1 MEHELLRNAEKF
13 QKKRQKKKIWQ
24 RIIGALGCV
33 VVFCVTYALVLPAI
47 TEEKETFCGKEEHIH
62 EDACYTQT
70 ASETA
75 ERILICTLEEKVPHV
90 HGDTCYALQEG
101 HVHGESCF
109 LKERGELLCQI
120 PETEG
125 HVHSESCYVPGDLI
139 CTAQENHIHAE
150 GCYAPGGLTCA
161 VLEGHVHAES
171 CYTDGTLTC
180 TEPENHVHDAQ
191 CYGPAVLIC
200 TEPEN
205 HVHDGACYQ
214 QILTCQQEEIAGHT
228 HDDSCYAL
236 HEVLTCTLEET
247 PPQQVLSCGLEEYIP
262 ENEEEV
268 HIHGES
274 CYAVA
279 KAGLTCQLTE
289 NENHK
294 HSDRCYGT
302 WELTC
307 GLEEHTH
314 DLRCAANPNA
324 DLENRDLWEQTFAD
338 VELTGVWAEDVL
350 AIAETQLGY
359 RESQKNYVVLD
370 GSNETKGYTR
380 YGAWYG
386 IPYGDWCAMFVS
398 FCLDYAGVEDYPLD
412 CNCPSWINALTELE
426 MYQTPDVYTPVP
438 GNVIF
443 FDWNENLV
451 SDHVGLV
458 KAVDLEKG
466 ELITIEGNNGNM
478 VAEHTYKLDDTDLLG
493 YGILPENPEQE
504 PVALAQ
510 QVLDAVIYTDGTYAE
525 IAQDDTAITVSGLLP
540 VGAEVRA
547 YPVAMESE
555 IIDGRQVILAYDI
568 SVFDKYGR
576 LFEQA
581 DASLNVSIR
590 PADWEEKAEEEE
602 APEYNIYYIPEE
614 GDPQPM
620 DTTADEAA
628 VNFQTDHFSTY
639 ALTASG
645 TMNEVY
651 LNGATGNDTKDG
663 KTANNAVKTLEK
675 AMALVKDGG
684 TIYISGTVTVSDEQE
699 WDVQGKVTIERGSS
713 FTGPL
718 IVVADGGSLVLSNIT
733 INGGSGKPTASKP
746 DYDVSISNLT
756 PDIATNNNYATGSAK
771 APLIV
776 VNNGGRLTLQTG
788 ATLEYNSN
796 KPNTSNGDFVENGYV
811 GLGGAIYCNGTLT
824 MNDGLIQYCEAQCGG
839 GVYVENGNFYLNN
852 GTIDHNYARDIETGS
867 SYSRKSYHK
876 NAGGGVFVGEYS
888 TMVMSGGTIS
898 YNESSREGGG
908 ISLGWLNRNSNAYF
922 NSYISTFTMNGGTIT
937 RNLATSTGGGLN
949 VTAGYQ
955 GFINAGYFT
964 YNIAYGN
971 EYQPSSTSSYYPS
984 SVYSGGAIYIDANG
998 WRSGSHYGKPGKLVI
1013 NRALITQNTASS
1025 NGGGIASCSTS
1036 NNYVYGSETNGTAIY
1051 GNHLVGSNTS
1061 NELYI
1066 EGSKSIGDTLLGGG
1080 KYNWTSTN
1088 PYRNNL
1094 SESSDAVIKARS
1106 LATVFITNNY
1116 AHLGGGI
1123 GCNGLIEIGGEK
1135 EESTYI
1141 NIKKVWDDGGMVEH
1155 PDFIE
1160 VQILQDGKPY
1170 GEPIRIYRTYDEK
1183 GNEIW
1188 PTFYIGGL
1196 PGGHKYTVQ
1205 ELDVPGYMATIE
1217 QQGQDFIITNRPT
1230 GITVTKQWVDESG
1243 NAVTSGLPDSIT
1255 VQLYQNGERYGDP
1268 VELTAAGDWSHL
1280 WLDLPEKDDAGNLY
1294 VYTVKEPSVPDGFYN
1309 TNSGLAEGTDGKNLT
1324 ITNIK
1329 SPETSV
1335 SVEKQWAEGATVA
1348 ESVTIQ
1354 LLRNGEAYG
1363 PPMELSDANNWF
1375 HKWEGLPAKDT
1386 SGNPYAYTVM
1396 EIAPGGYDVTIADV
1410 ADGDRPSAPSTWQEV
1425 TSLENGKT
1433 YLLVAEEGALAADAN
1448 GLGWQNVSQNLADG
1462 TNPNSAALWT
1472 YSNSKLQSGSSRY
1485 LYLSSEGDFWN
1496 PTYKYT
1502 SNASGS
1508 SINTFD
1514 GYISVKPNI
1523 LTATKYFGTID
1534 TNNGTASALNDTSSA
1549 TNFTA
1554 YTLLEGED
1562 PCADWGD
1569 KHYVVT
1575 NTDKTVVPTEL
1586 GMNFVKYSE
1595 GIDPQTGKPTVIAG
1609 AKLELYKEDPNG
1621 NVTIPGTDVL
1631 GIKITEWESKV
1642 ATPDNLGGIHHVD
1655 QIMTGTYYLVE
1666 TKAPDGHLGL
1676 DGPIIFRVS
1685 AEDQTATVISYPGR
1699 QDLEGEVGEVLPI
1712 YNDVAVVL
1720 PETGGPGTYL
1730 YTTAGL
1736 LLMLTSA
1743 AFLMYNSRKRR
1754 REVA

>member
-24 RIIGALGCV
+24 RIISALGCV

-109 LKERGELLCQI
+109 RKERGELLCQI

-125 HVHSESCYVPGDLI
+125 HVHSESCYVPGDLT
-139 CTAQENHIHAE
+139 CTAQENHTHTE

-180 TEPENHVHDAQ
+180 TEPENHVHDAR

-205 HVHDGACYQ
+205 HVHGGACYQ

-236 HEVLTCTLEET
+236 HEVLVCTLEET

-274 CYAVA
+274 CYAVMET
-279 KAGLTCQLTE
+279 GLTCQLTE

-324 DLENRDLWEQTFAD
+324 DLENRVLWEQTFAD

-438 GNVIF
+438 GDVIF

-458 KAVDLEKG
+458 KEVDLEKG
-466 ELITIEGNNGNM
+466 ELITIEGNNGNT

-510 QVLDAVIYTDGTYAE
+510 QVLDAAIYTDETYAE
-525 IAQDDTAITVSGLLP
+525 LAQDDTAITVSGLLP
-540 VGAEVRA
+540 VGAEVKA
-547 YPVAMESE
+547 YPVALQTD
-555 IIDGRQVILAYDI
+555 IINGRQVILAYDI
-568 SVFDKYGR
+568 SVFDKNGR

-590 PADWEEKAEEEE
+590 PADWEEKTEEDE
-602 APEYNIYYIPEE
+602 ADYNVYYIPEE

-645 TMNEVY
+645 TLNAVY
-651 LNGATGNDTKDG
+651 LNGAAGNDSNAGTS
-663 KTANNAVKTLEK
+663 ANTAVKTLEK
-675 AMALVKDGG
+675 AMALVKTGG
-684 TIYISGTVTVSDEQE
+684 TINICGTVTVSNEQE
-699 WDVQGKVTIERGSS
+699 WDVESKVTIKRGSN

-733 INGGSGKPTASKP
+733 INGGSGTPSSSNIDTNTTYAS
-746 DYDVSISNLT
+746 
-756 PDIATNNNYATGSAK
+756 GSAK

-776 VNNGGRLTLQTG
+776 VNSGGALTIDTG
-788 ATLEYNSN
+788 AVLEYNSN
-796 KPNTSNGDFVENGYV
+796 KPNVSSNNFAESGYI

-824 MNDGLIQYCEAQCGG
+824 MKNGLIQYCEALCGG
-839 GVYVENGNFYLNN
+839 GVYVENGTFDLN
-852 GTIDHNYARDIETGS
+852 GGLIDHNYARDIIST
-867 SYSRKSYHK
+867 SYRPSKYHK
-876 NAGGGVFVGEYS
+876 NAGGGVYVGDNS
-888 TMVMSGGTIS
+888 TMNMTGGAVS
-898 YNESSREGGG
+898 NNQSSREGGG
-908 ISLGWLNRNSNAYF
+908 ISLGWLDRRDGSAIYEYITTF
-922 NSYISTFTMNGGTIT
+922 NMTGGTIT
-937 RNLATSTGGGLN
+937 GNTATSTGGGLN
-949 VTAGYQ
+949 ITAGRQ
-955 GFINAGYFT
+955 AFISAGTFT
-964 YNIAYGN
+964 NNRANGQ
-971 EYQPSSTSSYYPS
+971 EYQTGDGKASWT
-984 SVYSGGAIYIDANG
+984 VYSGGAIYLDAQQTDSRG
-998 WRSGSHYGKPGKLVI
+998 KYAGKPGYAVV
-1013 NRALITQNTASS
+1013 NRVLIANNEARYY
-1025 NGGGIASCSTS
+1025 GGGIATCSTS
-1036 NNYVYGSETNGTAIY
+1036 ASSVNSSVDLKNGTAIY
-1051 GNHLVGSNTS
+1051 NNTASEGNEMHLSGTVSGINGTV
-1061 NELYI
+1061 
-1066 EGSKSIGDTLLGGG
+1066 LGGG
-1080 KYNWTSTN
+1080 KYNWSKSGSAYDNSLTDNSQAII
-1088 PYRNNL
+1088 
-1094 SESSDAVIKARS
+1094 DAKK
-1106 LATVFITNNY
+1106 LATVIITGNY
-1116 AHLGGGI
+1116 GYDGGGI
-1123 GCNGLIEIGGEK
+1123 GCNGEIVIGGEPNTTSI
-1135 EESTYI
+1135 EI
-1141 NIKKVWDDGGMVEH
+1141 IKLWDDAGLIEH
-1155 PDFIE
+1155 PEYIE
-1160 VQILQDGKPY
+1160 VQVLSNGKPY
-1170 GEPIRIYRTYDEK
+1170 GEVIRIYRTIGSNGE
-1183 GNEIW
+1183 ETW
-1188 PTFYIGGL
+1188 PMYHLDGL
-1196 PGGHKYTVQ
+1196 PEGPTYTI
-1205 ELDVPGYMATIE
+1205 EEIKVPGFSSTISVN
-1217 QQGQDFIITNRPT
+1217 GTTFTITNRMD
-1230 GITVTKQWVDESG
+1230 GIQVVKKWVDEDG
-1243 NAVTSGLPDSIT
+1243 HTLTSGLPGSIT
-1255 VQLYQNGERYGDP
+1255 AQLYQNGEPYGDP
-1268 VELTAAGDWSHL
+1268 VELNAAGDWSYI
-1280 WLDLPEKDDAGNLY
+1280 WFNLPEKDDAGNLY
-1294 VYTVKEPSVPDGFYN
+1294 VYTVKELSVPEGFYS
-1309 TNSGLAEGTDGKNLT
+1309 TNSGLAEGTDSKNLT

-1335 SVEKQWAEGATVA
+1335 SVEKNWAEGATVA

-1363 PPMELSDANNWF
+1363 IPVELSNANDWF
-1375 HKWEGLPAKDT
+1375 YKWEGLPTKDT
-1386 SGNPYAYTVM
+1386 SGNPYTYTVI
-1396 EIAPGGYDVTIADV
+1396 EIAPDIYDVTIV
-1410 ADGDRPSAPSTWQEV
+1410 EGEKSAAPIKWTKV
-1425 TSLENGKT
+1425 TGLESGKT
-1433 YLLVAEEGALAADAN
+1433 YLLVSDSGALAAD
-1448 GLGWQNVSQNLADG
+1448 GSSLSWQNVSQNLADG
-1462 TNPNSAALWT
+1462 TNPNNAALWT
-1472 YSNSKLQSGSSRY
+1472 YNGSTLKSGSGKFLKLDSSGSF
-1485 LYLSSEGDFWN
+1485 LS
-1496 PTYKYT
+1496 PTYTYV
-1502 SNASGS
+1502 SGDTGSTVSFS
-1508 SINTFD
+1508 S

-1534 TNNGTASALNDTSSA
+1534 TNNGTASTLDEKASA
-1549 TNFTA
+1549 TTFTA
-1554 YTLLEGED
+1554 YTLTEGAD
-1562 PCADWGD
+1562 PCAHWGVT
-1569 KHYVVT
+1569 HYVVT
-1575 NTDKTVVPTEL
+1575 NTDKPVIPMWL

-1595 GIDPQTGKPTVIAG
+1595 GIDPQTGNPTVLAG

-1621 NVTIPGTDVL
+1621 DVTIPGTDVL
-1631 GIKITEWESKV
+1631 GIKITEWESEV
-1642 ATPDNLGGIHHVD
+1642 ATHDNLGGIHHVD

-1676 DGPIIFRVS
+1676 DGPIIFQVS
-1685 AEDQTATVISYPGR
+1685 AEDQTATVTSYPGR
-1699 QDLEGEVGEVLPI
+1699 PELEGEVGEVLPI

-1743 AFLMYNSRKRR
+1743 AYLVYNSRKRR
-1754 REVA
+1754 REAH

>member
-13 QKKRQKKKIWQ
+13 QKKRHKKKIWQ
-24 RIIGALGCV
+24 RIISTLGCV

-47 TEEKETFCGKEEHIH
+47 TEEKATFCGKEEHIH

-70 ASETA
+70 AGEIA

-109 LKERGELLCQI
+109 QKERGELLCQN
-120 PETEG
+120 PEMEG
-125 HVHSESCYVPGDLI
+125 HAHAESCYVPGDLT

-161 VLEGHVHAES
+161 VLEGHVHGES

-191 CYGPAVLIC
+191 CYGPAVLTCI
-200 TEPEN
+200 EPEN

-214 QILTCQQEEIAGHT
+214 QVLTCQQEEIAGHT
-228 HDDSCYAL
+228 HDDSCYEL
-236 HEVLTCTLEET
+236 HEVLVCTLEET
-247 PPQQVLSCGLEEYIP
+247 PAQQVLSCGLEEYIP

-274 CYAVA
+274 CYAVTET
-279 KAGLTCQLTE
+279 GLTCQLIE
-289 NENHK
+289 DENHK
-294 HSDRCYGT
+294 HSDLCYGT

-314 DLRCAANPNA
+314 DLRCAANPDA
-324 DLENRDLWEQTFAD
+324 DLENRDLWEQTFAE
-338 VELTGVWAEDVL
+338 VERTGVWAEDVL

-438 GNVIF
+438 GDVIF

-466 ELITIEGNNGNM
+466 ELITIEGNNGNT

-525 IAQDDTAITVSGLLP
+525 LAQDDTAITVSGLLP

-547 YPVAMESE
+547 YPVTIESE

-568 SVFDKYGR
+568 SVFDKNGR

-590 PADWEEKAEEEE
+590 PADWEEKTEEDETD
-602 APEYNIYYIPEE
+602 YNVYYIPEE

-645 TMNEVY
+645 TLNTVY
-651 LNGATGNDTKDG
+651 LNGTTGDDSRTG
-663 KTANNAVKTLEK
+663 ASANTAVKTLEK
-675 AMALVKDGG
+675 AMALVKTGG
-684 TIYISGTVTVSDEQE
+684 TINISGTVTVSDEQE
-699 WDVQGKVTIERGSS
+699 WDVESKVTIKRGSN

-718 IVVADGGSLVLSNIT
+718 IVVADGGRLVLSNIT
-733 INGGSGKPTASKP
+733 INGGSGTPS
-746 DYDVSISNLT
+746 SSN
-756 PDIATNNNYATGSAK
+756 IATNSTFAGSAK

-776 VNNGGRLTLQTG
+776 VNNGGRLNVNAGTV
-788 ATLEYNSN
+788 LEYNSN
-796 KPNTSNGDFVENGYV
+796 VPNSSNNKFVESGYI

-824 MNDGLIQYCEAQCGG
+824 MNGGLIQYCEAQCGG
-839 GVYVENGNFYLNN
+839 GIYVENGNFYLNG
-852 GTIDHNYARDIETGS
+852 GTIDHNYARDIV
-867 SYSRKSYHK
+867 SYRNRVGNYHK
-876 NAGGGVFVGEYS
+876 NAGGGVYVGDNS
-888 TMVMSGGTIS
+888 TMTMTGGTVS
-898 YNESSREGGG
+898 YNQSSREGGG
-908 ISLGWLNRNSNAYF
+908 ISLGWLNRSNNAGIKT
-922 NSYISTFTMNGGTIT
+922 YITTFTMNGGTLDH
-937 RNLATSTGGGLN
+937 NYATSTGGGLN
-949 VTAGYQ
+949 IAAGRQAY
-955 GFINAGYFT
+955 INAGYIT
-964 YNIAYGN
+964 NNTAAGQ
-971 EYQPSSTSSYYPS
+971 EYQDSSEWIPSYESDYYTT
-984 SVYSGGAIYIDANG
+984 VFSGGGIYIDAAQWSNYANDDHDG
-998 WRSGSHYGKPGKLVI
+998 VSGKAVI
-1013 NRALITQNTASS
+1013 NRVIVTDNTATSY
-1025 NGGGIASCSTS
+1025 GGGLAACGTS
-1036 NNYVYGSETNGTAIY
+1036 VNFLYGDEKNGTAIY
-1051 GNHLVGSNTS
+1051 ENTANSNS
-1061 NELYI
+1061 N
-1066 EGSKSIGDTLLGGG
+1066 SKEIYVYDGRLTNSDTVLGGG
-1080 KYNWTSTN
+1080 AYGWTRYTN
-1088 PYRNNL
+1088 VDREGGIGYKNSL
-1094 SESSDAVIKARS
+1094 TDSSSAIKKAKE
-1106 LATVFITNNY
+1106 LATVFITNNTGY
-1116 AHLGGGI
+1116 LGGGI
-1123 GCNGLIEIGGEK
+1123 GCNGLIEIGGEE

-1170 GEPIRIYRTYDEK
+1170 GEPIRIYRTYDEN

-1188 PTFYIGGL
+1188 PTFYVGGL
-1196 PGGHKYTVQ
+1196 PGGHEYSVK

-1217 QQGQDFIITNRPT
+1217 QVGKDFIITNRPT
-1230 GITVTKQWVDESG
+1230 GLTVTKQWVDESG
-1243 NAVTSGLPDSIT
+1243 NAVTSDLPGSIT
-1255 VQLYQNGERYGDP
+1255 VQLYQNGEPYGDP
-1268 VELTAAGDWSHL
+1268 VELNAAGNWSHL

-1294 VYTVKEPSVPDGFYN
+1294 IYTVKELSVPDGFYN
-1309 TNSGLAEGTDGKNLT
+1309 TNAGMAEGTDGKNLT

-1335 SVEKQWAEGATVA
+1335 SVEKKWTDGTVPA

-1363 PPMELSDANNWF
+1363 IPVELSEANNWF
-1375 HKWEGLPAKDT
+1375 YKWEDLPIKDT
-1386 SGNPYAYTVM
+1386 SGNSYTYTVI
-1396 EIAPGGYDVTIADV
+1396 EIAPDIYDVTIIAV

-1425 TSLENGKT
+1425 TSLEDGNT
-1433 YLLVAEEGALAADAN
+1433 YLLVSDSGALAAD
-1448 GLGWQNVSQNLADG
+1448 GSSLSWQDVSQNLADG

-1472 YSNSKLQSGSSRY
+1472 YSNSKLQSGSGRY
-1485 LYLSSEGDFWN
+1485 LSLNNRSFTTGN
-1496 PTYKYT
+1496 
-1502 SNASGS
+1502 SGS
-1508 SINTFD
+1508 NITFSGGRISAKSGSISY
-1514 GYISVKPNI
+1514 YISI
-1523 LTATKYFGTID
+1523 AS
-1534 TNNGTASALNDTSSA
+1534 NGSVSTTYWQSSA
-1549 TNFTA
+1549 TTFTA
-1554 YTLLEGED
+1554 YTLTEGED
-1562 PCADWGD
+1562 PCAHWGVT
-1569 KHYVVT
+1569 HYVVT
-1575 NTDKTVVPTEL
+1575 NTDKPVIPTGL

-1595 GIDPQTGKPTVIAG
+1595 GIDPQTGNPTVLAG

-1621 NVTIPGTDVL
+1621 DVTIPGTDVT
-1631 GIKITEWESKV
+1631 GVKITEWESEV
-1642 ATPDNLGGIHHVD
+1642 ATHDNLGGIHHVD

-1676 DGPIIFRVS
+1676 DGPIIFQVS
-1685 AEDQTATVISYPGR
+1685 AEDQTATVISYPDR
-1699 QDLEGEVGEVLPI
+1699 PELEGAVGEVLPV

-1743 AFLMYNSRKRR
+1743 AYLVYNSRKRR
-1754 REVA
+1754 REAR

>member
-125 HVHSESCYVPGDLI
+125 HVHSESCYVPGDLT
-139 CTAQENHIHAE
+139 CTAQENHTHAE

-205 HVHDGACYQ
+205 HVHGGACYQ

-324 DLENRDLWEQTFAD
+324 DLENRVLWEQTFAE
-338 VELTGVWAEDVL
+338 VERTGVWAEDVL
-350 AIAETQLGY
+350 VIAETQLGY

-426 MYQTPDVYTPVP
+426 MYQSPDVYTPVP
-438 GNVIF
+438 GDVIF

-458 KAVDLEKG
+458 KEVDLEKG

-510 QVLDAVIYTDGTYAE
+510 QVLDAAIYTDGTYAE
-525 IAQDDTAITVSGLLP
+525 LAQDDTAITVSGLLP
-540 VGAEVRA
+540 VGAEVKA
-547 YPVAMESE
+547 YPVALQID
-555 IIDGRQVILAYDI
+555 IINGRQVILAYDI
-568 SVFDKYGR
+568 SVFDKNGR

-581 DASLNVSIR
+581 DASVNVSIR
-590 PADWEEKAEEEE
+590 PTDWEEKTEEDE
-602 APEYNIYYIPEE
+602 AEYNVYYIPEE

-645 TMNEVY
+645 TLNAVY
-651 LNGATGNDTKDG
+651 LNGATGDDTRTG
-663 KTANNAVKTLEK
+663 TATNAAVKTLEK
-675 AMALVKDGG
+675 AMALVKTDG
-684 TIYISGTVTVSDEQE
+684 TINICGTVTVSDEQE
-699 WDVQGKVTIERGSS
+699 WDVESKVTIKRNSN

-733 INGGSGKPTASKP
+733 INGGSGTPS
-746 DYDVSISNLT
+746 SSN
-756 PDIATNNNYATGSAK
+756 IATNSTFAGSAK

-776 VNNGGRLTLQTG
+776 VNNGGRLDVNVGTV
-788 ATLEYNSN
+788 LEYNSN
-796 KPNTSNGDFVENGYV
+796 KPNISSNKFVENGYV

-824 MNDGLIQYCEAQCGG
+824 MNGGLIQYCEAQCGG
-839 GVYVENGNFYLNN
+839 GVYVENGNFYLNG
-852 GTIDHNYARDIETGS
+852 GTIDHNYARDIV
-867 SYSRKSYHK
+867 SYTNRVGNYHK
-876 NAGGGVFVGEYS
+876 NAGGGVYVGDNS
-888 TMVMSGGTIS
+888 TMTMTGGTVS
-898 YNESSREGGG
+898 YNQSSREGGG
-908 ISLGWLNRNSNAYF
+908 ISLGWLNRSNNAGIDD
-922 NSYISTFTMNGGTIT
+922 YITTFTMNGGTLDH
-937 RNLATSTGGGLN
+937 NYATSTGGGLN
-949 VTAGYQ
+949 IAAGRQ
-955 GFINAGYFT
+955 AFINAGYIT
-964 YNIAYGN
+964 YNTADGK
-971 EYQPSSTSSYYPS
+971 EYQDSSSWVSAGKYTE
-984 SVYSGGAIYIDANG
+984 VFSGGGIYIDAAQWSNYANDKHDG
-998 WRSGSHYGKPGKLVI
+998 VSGKAVI
-1013 NRALITQNTASS
+1013 NRALITQNTATNS
-1025 NGGGIASCSTS
+1025 GGGIAACATS
-1036 NNYVYGSETNGTAIY
+1036 VNYVYGNETNGTAIY
-1051 GNHLVGSNTS
+1051 NNTS
-1061 NELYI
+1061 NEVYVYN
-1066 EGSKSIGDTLLGGG
+1066 GSMALGETVLGGG
-1080 KYNWTSTN
+1080 KYNWTKSGSTYDN
-1088 PYRNNL
+1088 KL
-1094 SESSDAVIKARS
+1094 TDSSAAIVKAKE
-1106 LATVFITNNY
+1106 LATVFITNNTGY
-1116 AHLGGGI
+1116 LGGGI
-1123 GCNGLIEIGGEK
+1123 GCNGLIEIGGEE

-1141 NIKKVWDDGGMVEH
+1141 NIQKVWDDGGMVEH

-1188 PTFYIGGL
+1188 PTFYVGGL
-1196 PGGHKYTVQ
+1196 PGGHEYSVK

-1217 QQGQDFIITNRPT
+1217 QVGKDFIITNRPT
-1230 GITVTKQWVDESG
+1230 GLTVTKQWVDESG
-1243 NAVTSGLPDSIT
+1243 NAVTSDLPDSIT
-1255 VQLYQNGERYGDP
+1255 VQLYQNGEPYGDP

-1294 VYTVKEPSVPDGFYN
+1294 VYTVKELSVPEGFYS

-1335 SVEKQWAEGATVA
+1335 SVEKNWAEGATVA
-1348 ESVTIQ
+1348 DSVTIQ
-1354 LLRNGEAYG
+1354 LQRNGEAYG
-1363 PPMELSDANNWF
+1363 IPVELSEANNWF
-1375 HKWEGLPAKDT
+1375 HKWEALPIKDT
-1386 SGNPYAYTVM
+1386 SGNPYTYTVI
-1396 EIAPGGYDVTIADV
+1396 ELAPDSYDVTIV
-1410 ADGDRPSAPSTWQEV
+1410 EGEKSAAPIRWTKV
-1425 TSLENGKT
+1425 TGLESGKT
-1433 YLLVAEEGALAADAN
+1433 YLLVSSEGALAADAN
-1448 GLGWQNVSQNLADG
+1448 GLSWQDVSQNLADG

-1472 YSNSKLQSGSSRY
+1472 YNGNTLQSGSGKC
-1485 LYLSSEGDFWN
+1485 LYLG
-1496 PTYKYT
+1496 Y
-1502 SNASGS
+1502 SNRAYSFTAENNGS
-1508 SINTFD
+1508 TVNFSD
-1514 GYISVKPNI
+1514 GYVSVNVGLIFTSPR
-1523 LTATKYFGTID
+1523 YFGTITD
-1534 TNNGTASALNDTSSA
+1534 NGTASALDEKASA
-1549 TNFTA
+1549 TTFTA
-1554 YTLLEGED
+1554 YTLTEGAD
-1562 PCADWGD
+1562 PCAHWGD

-1575 NTDKTVVPTEL
+1575 NANPPVTDLNVR
-1586 GMNFVKYSE
+1586 FAKYSTGMDTE
-1595 GIDPQTGKPTVIAG
+1595 GNPTLLAG
-1609 AKLELYKEDPNG
+1609 AELALYKEDAAG
-1621 NVTIPGTDVL
+1621 DATIPGTEVL
-1631 GIKITEWESKV
+1631 GTLIEHWTSEAGSTDNQEGVHV
-1642 ATPDNLGGIHHVD
+1642 AENLSD
-1655 QIMTGTYYLVE
+1655 GTYYLVE
-1666 TKAPDGHLGL
+1666 TKAPDGHVGL
-1676 DGPIIFRVS
+1676 NGPIIFQVS

-1699 QDLEGEVGEVLPI
+1699 QELEGEVGEVLPV

-1720 PETGGPGTYL
+1720 PETGGPGTYQ

-1736 LLMLTSA
+1736 LLMLTSV

>member
-24 RIIGALGCV
+24 RIISALGCV

-47 TEEKETFCGKEEHIH
+47 TEEKATFCGKEEHIH
-62 EDACYTQT
+62 KDACYTQT
-70 ASETA
+70 AGETA
-75 ERILICTLEEKVPHV
+75 EQILICTLEEKVPHV

-101 HVHGESCF
+101 HAHGESCF
-109 LKERGELLCQI
+109 QKERGELLCQI
-120 PETEG
+120 PEMEG
-125 HVHSESCYVPGDLI
+125 HTHAESCYVPGELT

-161 VLEGHVHAES
+161 VLEGHVHGES

-191 CYGPAVLIC
+191 CYGPAVLTC

-205 HVHDGACYQ
+205 HAHAGACYQ

-228 HDDSCYAL
+228 HDDNCYEL
-236 HEVLTCTLEET
+236 HEVLACTLEET

-279 KAGLTCQLTE
+279 EAGLTCQLTE

-438 GNVIF
+438 GDVIF

-458 KAVDLEKG
+458 KEVDLEKG
-466 ELITIEGNNGNM
+466 ELITIEGNNGNT

-510 QVLDAVIYTDGTYAE
+510 QVLDAAIYTDGTYAE

-547 YPVAMESE
+547 YPVTMESE

-568 SVFDKYGR
+568 SVFDKNGR

-590 PADWEEKAEEEE
+590 PADWEEKTEEDE
-602 APEYNIYYIPEE
+602 ADYNVYYIPEE

-645 TMNEVY
+645 TLNTVY
-651 LNGATGNDTKDG
+651 LNGATGDDTKTG
-663 KTANNAVKTLEK
+663 TATNAAVKTLEK
-675 AMALVKDGG
+675 AMALVKTGG
-684 TIYISGTVTVSDEQE
+684 TINICGTVTVSDEQE
-699 WDVQGKVTIERGSS
+699 WDVESKVTIKRGSN

-733 INGGSGKPTASKP
+733 INGGSGTPS
-746 DYDVSISNLT
+746 DSN
-756 PDIATNNNYATGSAK
+756 IATNSTFAGSAK

-776 VNNGGRLTLQTG
+776 VNNGGRLTVNAG
-788 ATLEYNSN
+788 AVLEKNSN
-796 KPNTSNGDFVENGYV
+796 VPNSSNNKFVESGYI

-839 GVYVENGNFYLNN
+839 GVYVENGNFFLNG
-852 GTIDHNYARDIETGS
+852 GTIDHNYARDIVGYRYRVEN
-867 SYSRKSYHK
+867 YHK
-876 NAGGGVFVGEYS
+876 NAGGGVYVGKNS
-888 TMVMSGGTIS
+888 TMTMTGGTVS
-898 YNESSREGGG
+898 YNQSSREGGG
-908 ISLGWLNRNSNAYF
+908 ISLGWLNRSLNSAIYD
-922 NSYISTFTMNGGTIT
+922 YTTTFTMNGGVIT
-937 RNLATSTGGGLN
+937 RNYATSTGGGLN
-949 VTAGYQ
+949 ITAGCQ
-955 GFINAGYFT
+955 AFINAGSFT
-964 YNIAYGN
+964 YNDADGK
-971 EYQPSSTSSYYPS
+971 EYQDSETYVDTGTCTY
-984 SVYSGGAIYIDANG
+984 VYSGGGIYIDAAQ
-998 WRSGSHYGKPGKLVI
+998 WEKSYPSDYGGVPGRAVI
-1013 NRALITQNTASS
+1013 NRALITANSAVSNGTGNSQH
-1025 NGGGIASCSTS
+1025 NGGGIAACATS
-1036 NNYVYGSETNGTAIY
+1036 QNYVYDFDLGNGAAIFGNTRGSSKNEVYVYGSTVSLPKTA
-1051 GNHLVGSNTS
+1051 
-1061 NELYI
+1061 
-1066 EGSKSIGDTLLGGG
+1066 LGGG
-1080 KYNWTSTN
+1080 TYSWSKSSPYTN
-1088 PYRNNL
+1088 SL
-1094 SESSDAVIKARS
+1094 SSADQKKAEA
-1106 LATVFITNNY
+1106 LATVFITNNTGY
-1116 AHLGGGI
+1116 LGGGI

-1141 NIKKVWDDGGMVEH
+1141 NIQKVWDDGGMVEH
-1155 PDFIE
+1155 PEFIE

-1170 GEPIRIYRTYDEK
+1170 GEPIRIYRTYDEN

-1188 PTFYIGGL
+1188 PTFYVGGL
-1196 PGGHKYTVQ
+1196 PGGHEYSVK

-1217 QQGQDFIITNRPT
+1217 QVGKDFIITNRPT
-1230 GITVTKQWVDESG
+1230 GLTVTKQWVDESG

-1255 VQLYQNGERYGDP
+1255 VQLYQNGEPYGDP

-1294 VYTVKEPSVPDGFYN
+1294 VYTVKELSVPDGFYN
-1309 TNSGLAEGTDGKNLT
+1309 TNASMAEGTDGKNLT

-1335 SVEKQWAEGATVA
+1335 SVEKKWTDGTVPA

-1363 PPMELSDANNWF
+1363 IPVELSDANDWF
-1375 HKWEGLPAKDT
+1375 YKWEGLPTKDT
-1386 SGNPYAYTVM
+1386 SGNPYTYTVI
-1396 EIAPGGYDVTIADV
+1396 EIAPDIYDVTIV
-1410 ADGDRPSAPSTWQEV
+1410 EGEKSAAPIKWTKV
-1425 TSLENGKT
+1425 TGLESGKT
-1433 YLLVAEEGALAADAN
+1433 YLLVSSEGALAADAN
-1448 GLGWQNVSQNLADG
+1448 GLSWQNVSQNLDDG

-1472 YSNSKLQSGSSRY
+1472 YNGSTLKSGSGKFLKLNGSI
-1485 LYLSSEGDFWN
+1485 LN
-1496 PTYKYT
+1496 PTYT
-1502 SNASGS
+1502 FVSDTSGS
-1508 SINTFD
+1508 NISFSN
-1514 GYISVKPNI
+1514 GYLYASA
-1523 LTATKYFGTID
+1523 LFSTRYFETIAD
-1534 TNNGTASALNDTSSA
+1534 NGTASTVDKTSAA
-1549 TNFTA
+1549 TTFTA
-1554 YTLLEGED
+1554 YTGAD

-1575 NTDKTVVPTEL
+1575 NTDKPVIPMWL

-1595 GIDPQTGKPTVIAG
+1595 GIDPQTGNPTVLAG

-1621 NVTIPGTDVL
+1621 DVTIPGTDVT
-1631 GIKITEWESKV
+1631 GVKITEWESEV
-1642 ATPDNLGGIHHVD
+1642 ATHDNLGGIHHVD

-1676 DGPIIFRVS
+1676 DGPIIFQVS
-1685 AEDQTATVISYPGR
+1685 AEDQTATVTSYPGR
-1699 QDLEGEVGEVLPI
+1699 PELEGEVGEVLPI

-1743 AFLMYNSRKRR
+1743 AYLVYNSRKRR
-1754 REVA
+1754 REAH